1 MTKGKRRKSLL
12 VTLGLLLVLC
22 GCQSMETPGSHAEIP
37 AGAPSKGKASV
48 EKRREPARPCISIA
62 RPAWTH
68 RSGSFEGIGES
79 SESQQDADARARAD
93 VIKQL
98 EVSISG
104 SDESVQ
110 QETSEAGF
118 SYSFTSTVIERI
130 ILSVSGL
137 EILRRHVD
145 PCEQRYFALAKL
157 NRGRAAHAWQI
168 DLRNLRSRIDELSRE
183 VEPLQARGEVLHAIL
198 GLYRLME
205 AQETATQLQRRV
217 VFLDPQAR
225 SAGFSAGKAVQTRHQ
240 LETLINAIQVRKE
253 SGDDQRAKPG
263 RPLETPLVVRIVAAL
278 QDREVPI
285 AHTPIQFS
293 FQQGE
298 GSLDPTG
305 TTDTEGMAQTVV
317 RRVEPSQREAIIVAR
332 LLVDQIAEGLP
343 KSVRQQLDRRI
354 QQQVSRFRVIP
365 PWGCGAGNP
374 LDDVLYKLACEL
386 AKRVNTSAGA
396 PTVVQDFVE
405 YRSKRRIALSE
416 RIERGIADGLV
427 MTGTLQILD
436 ISALGSSEPTSSP
449 SAVVSGRYGLSKDGS
464 VWVSAKLVRASDRG
478 MGATSEAVIPRA
490 VLSERDLGEL
500 RASGPPEAPK
510 SILQAPSPA
519 QTYDD
524 WVEQFWD
531 LRNPSAGF
539 KVELRSERPS
549 YRVGEQATF
558 LFRAERD
565 CYLTVV
571 NIGTSGGWTV
581 LLPNRWRPEPP
592 LVRASEGWVKIP
604 GGADGFDFTVGA
616 PIGEERVKA
625 ICTTRP
631 VSLVKRMDLSGGL
644 FQLSRDKEKRFRDI
658 TVTEAPVRS
667 EDWSTGHARI
677 STLHRTQTQT
687 RGLQGLRNRGLVK

>member
-1 MTKGKRRKSLL
+1 MIVGTRTHCWT
-12 VTLGLLLVLC
+12 VMLGLLLLG
-22 GCQSMETPGSHAEIP
+22 GCQSTVTPGLDPGSPVAETRN
-37 AGAPSKGKASV
+37 GKASV
-48 EKRREPARPCISIA
+48 DKRMGSARPCIGIH
-62 RPAWTH
+62 RPAWAART
-68 RSGSFEGIGES
+68 GSFEGVGES
-79 SESQQDADARARAD
+79 AEGQQDADARARAD

-118 SYSFTSTVIERI
+118 SYSITSTVIERVN
-130 ILSVSGL
+130 LSVSGL
-137 EILRRHVD
+137 EIMRRHVD
-145 PCEQRYFALAKL
+145 PCDKRHFALAKL
-157 NRGRAAHAWQI
+157 DPRRAVHAWQVE
-168 DLRNLRSRIDELSRE
+168 LKNLRSR
-183 VEPLQARGEVLHAIL
+183 VEEFRKQAESLRARGEVLQAIL

-205 AQETATQLQRRV
+205 AQETATQIQRRV

-240 LETLINAIQVRKE
+240 LETLINVIQVRKE

-305 TTDTEGMAQTVV
+305 TTDIQGMAQTVV

-436 ISALGSSEPTSSP
+436 ISALESSEPAASP
-449 SAVVSGRYGLSKDGS
+449 RAVVSGRYGLSKDGS

-478 MGATSEAVIPRA
+478 MEATSEAVIPRA

-500 RASGPPEAPK
+500 RASGQPEAPK
-510 SILQAPSPA
+510 PILQAPSPGE
-519 QTYDD
+519 TYDE

-531 LRNPSAGF
+531 LRNPSASF

-549 YRVGEQATF
+549 YRVGEKATF

-644 FQLSRDKEKRFRDI
+644 FRLSRGKERHFRDI